1 MNCFDSIL
9 NPLPSDKIVDW
20 SKLKAFAEDIINVNE
35 ILKFRLG
42 RVENTVEQGENAVF
56 QQFLLFPHLFSKGFP
71 KVVES

>member
-42 RVENTVEQGENAVF
+42 RVENTGTRRKCCFPAVS
-56 QQFLLFPHLFSKGFP
+56 PFSTF
-71 KVVES
+71 VF